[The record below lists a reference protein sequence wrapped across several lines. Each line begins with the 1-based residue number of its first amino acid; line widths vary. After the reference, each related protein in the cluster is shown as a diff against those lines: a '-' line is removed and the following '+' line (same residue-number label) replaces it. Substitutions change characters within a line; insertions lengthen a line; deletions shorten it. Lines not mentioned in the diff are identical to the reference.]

1 MSQIRA
7 DLETAVEIA
16 RQQGSQTLE
25 LRATLG
31 LARLSMKEAD
41 GRRAF
46 DLVEPLYE
54 GFTEG
59 FETPDMKEAKM
70 LMDDLL

>member
-1 MSQIRA
+1 M
-7 DLETAVEIA
+7 
-16 RQQGSQTLE
+16 E

-31 LARLSMKEAD
+31 LARLSMKEED

-54 GFTEG
+54 EFTEG

-70 LMDDLL
+70 LLEELS